1 MWLKHVRGS
10 LLGLSLFTGLAAFA
24 GSISA
29 ATVTVDG
36 QDATNTTVQIANGD
50 KSNPDAVP
58 IVVSED
64 STWDITVTIASNI
77 TGGPVTGFTISNGST
92 TESGVLTSD
101 GVGYALRYAFTQAGT
116 YSLSTSL
123 DPAIGYQVTMSAV
136 PLPAAAWMF
145 LSMLF
150 GGAWIKRRSTRSK
163 GGVVATA

>member
-24 GSISA
+24 GGISA

-36 QDATNTTVQIANGD
+36 QDATNTTVQIANGES
-50 KSNPDAVP
+50 SNPDNVP
-58 IVVSED
+58 IVVSQD
-64 STWDITVTIASNI
+64 STWDITVTIASNT
-77 TGGPVTGFTISNGST
+77 TGGPVTGFTVSDGSA

-101 GVGYALRYAFTQAGT
+101 LAYALRYSFTQAGT
-116 YSLSTSL
+116 YPLSTSL

-150 GGAWIKRRSTRSK
+150 GGAWIKRRSARAK